1 MSGSSPP
8 SVLQQL
14 QSAHSDGSA
23 RLRLLEQA
31 CGADGKG
38 VQVQLW
44 NHHLPGMRC
53 WYDGGATH
61 TRLAWF
67 VVPPECVYEALQLVL
82 QSRLT
87 QVRDG
92 DATRYGGAQRPICAP
107 RFCPLHSPV

>member
-44 NHHLPGMRC
+44 NHRLPGMRC

-92 DATRYGGAQRPICAP
+92 DATRYGGAHVRYAH
-107 RFCPLHSPV
+107 RGLVPLHSPV